1 MIRYLRVS
9 GVSNAEARVVY
20 YANKPRFITD
30 NKIFNQSFAS
40 AYMPPASKTPV
51 VFDDSIVVSVP
62 SSNTAAGRYYEATIE
77 VSDNQPAL
85 ESVNEV
91 TTFGLSISVYNE
103 YGVKI
108 CDNGVK
114 VSSTQ
119 SSGTTNA
126 PGEMTSVPGTEPG
139 EMTSVPGE
147 EPGEMTVETTDE
159 PGAMN

>member
-9 GVSNAEARVVY
+9 GVSNNEARVVY

-30 NKIFNQSFAS
+30 NKIFDQSFVS

-51 VFDDSIVVSVP
+51 VFNDSIVVCVP
-62 SSNTAAGRYYEATIE
+62 SSNTAGGRYYEAKIE
-77 VSDNQPAL
+77 VSDNQPNL
-85 ESVNEV
+85 ESANEV

-126 PGEMTSVPGTEPG
+126 PGEMTSEPIDGPG
-139 EMTSVPGE
+139 EML
-147 EPGEMTVETTDE
+147 
-159 PGAMN
+159 